1 MTVARFTEQE
11 MENWREADRKTPRT
25 RKLFD
30 LAKAHAEQ
38 EGGQTLELW
47 KLHMGRLWGIP
58 MMMTIDDAAQR
69 MNISVSRA
77 QQIFDNSIEAIRPE
91 WEASPEFHI
100 SWNPDAKLS
109 ECRPGSLN
117 VLRRALGTSESRQC
131 RDDPVAATE
140 TDSDAERYI

>member
-30 LAKAHAEQ
+30 LTKAHAEQ

-58 MMMTIDDAAQR
+58 IMMTIDDAAQR

-77 QQIFDNSIEAIRPE
+77 QQIYDNSVEVIRPE
-91 WEASPEFHI
+91 WEASPEYHI
-100 SWNPDAKLS
+100 SWD
-109 ECRPGSLN
+109 PG
-117 VLRRALGTSESRQC
+117 A
-131 RDDPVAATE
+131 
-140 TDSDAERYI
+140 